1 MTNFQQDMLIFI
13 QQRESVTLA
22 DLPVNGS
29 THVSLH
35 LELLDVRLLA
45 VDEGVHGYFFVI
57 LLLFDVFLPF
67 YSSDVPE
74 LELLLT
80 LLPFGLLNG
89 LLISDYHFI
98 QLKSLAGKGLG
109 TYELEV
115 VLVLNNSVSEQVLGS
130 ADSLLLFLLGL
141 VLVIRCIVFV

>member
-80 LLPFGLLNG
+80 FAEENSR
-89 LLISDYHFI
+89 II
-98 QLKSLAGKGLG
+98 KA
-109 TYELEV
+109 LE
-115 VLVLNNSVSEQVLGS
+115 
-130 ADSLLLFLLGL
+130 
-141 VLVIRCIVFV
+141 RMR